1 MPGLNKP
8 AVIAARVTASLATT
22 SFHQT
27 WCREERKGGEFKARI
42 RATRVPADSFPVNVC
57 RLILFQ
63 TGGIPCP

>member
-22 SFHQT
+22 SFQT
-27 WCREERKGGEFKARI
+27 WCREDEKEGNLKLVFVP
-42 RATRVPADSFPVNVC
+42 RAYQPIVNVC